1 MIRLVLLFVM
11 FSGSVI
17 AASNEPYVPEPL
29 QPWKA
34 WVLEKHTDIDCPKWF
49 GNDYRSICEWPS
61 HLKLDVQQQQIS
73 FAQQWTLYRDFWV
86 QLPGDPSYWP
96 LDVTANQ
103 SSVEVMARSDLPS
116 VFLRKGH
123 HLIEGTI
130 RFEKRPQS
138 IRIPAGSALV
148 SLQLDGNRI
157 DRINIE
163 KGGRLWFGESNA
175 TQPSDEQQDR
185 IRLQVFRKITDGVPV
200 KLETQLRLTVA
211 GQDRELS
218 LGRFLE
224 AGGTPIWFE
233 SPLPAR
239 LEDDGR
245 LRIQVRAGQ
254 WNISLLTRQ
263 EESEPSFKIERLDD
277 DWPTREIWLFEADRD
292 VRTVELSGAV
302 IVDSSLSDIPQQWLH
317 LPAYLME
324 EDTRLLIRETS
335 QGESV
340 PAADN
345 LDISRDFWL
354 DFDGDGMT
362 VKDRIRGDVNRAW
375 RMSVSPGVK
384 LGRADLNG
392 TPQLI
397 TRMGEEVDE
406 GLELRQGNLSLE
418 TVSRIDLT
426 AASDLS
432 VTGWQY
438 DFNSIK
444 GMLNLPPGWLL
455 LHAGGVDR
463 ATGSWIEKWDLWDS
477 FLLLLVA
484 AAMARLM
491 GFGWGLLAFATV
503 GLTYHDW
510 LAPLFIWLVL
520 AATVALIRQIPA
532 GTLKK
537 GLSYFQYLSLLS
549 LVLMSILYSVDQI
562 RKGIYPQIE
571 TPVITGVFS
580 SPELFQQGSFLRR
593 SKPSALSAR
602 ARRQDMELERVIE
615 NVEVIGSTVRRE
627 NFLAT
632 ARIQTGPSEP
642 HWQWNRH
649 ALLWDGPVK
658 QNQNMHF
665 YLLSPA
671 VHGFLRALK
680 IGLLGVL
687 VFGLMVHSV
696 GVGKSWVPKFLQSHV
711 ASVAALALVMATSL
725 PSPVQADL
733 PTGEM
738 LRELEARLLAPP
750 RCSPQCV
757 SMEKG
762 QLVIK
767 DRQVTL
773 QLNIDVLA
781 VAVVSLPVVRNSW
794 TPVHVKINGQ
804 SAVMVSSEGKLRVA
818 VEPGKHLLTLEGP
831 VTADAL
837 EMVFELPAHNLT
849 IDAERWQVTGLVEGR
864 VPGGSLQL
872 TRQQT
877 DAKSTDDSAL
887 IANPVEPFV
896 SVDRTLKLGLKWG
909 VFTEV
914 HRVAPMR
921 GTAINLEIPL
931 LDGESVTSD
940 GVKTAGNRVRVV
952 IPANSDS
959 FSWESS
965 LLQKDQINLT
975 MVDNLAW
982 TEKWMLDV
990 SPIWHIGVAGI
1001 NPVKSDIDLPTWLPR
1016 SGESITIDIERP
1028 QAVEGAVHTV
1038 ESVHFNHTPGS
1049 KEARNALTLII
1060 RSSQGSE
1067 YPITLPQ
1074 GADVRKVMIDGIEQ
1088 INQNESPIR
1097 LPIHPGKQDITIEW
1111 NQAGG
1116 IGLHHRTPS
1125 VGLPTPPGNINLT
1138 LHLPRDRWPL
1148 FVGGPTMGPA
1158 LLYWGVLITIVIVA
1172 LLLGMTKVTPLRSW
1186 QWLLLGIGMS
1196 TVNVPGSIVV
1206 VLWFFAIAGRGKISV
1221 EMSRLRFNLMQTGL
1235 ILLTIAAFYSLIS
1248 TIPASL
1254 LSSPQMQI
1262 SGNGSSDY
1270 LLRWYQDRSVIFPT
1284 GWVISVPIWIY
1295 RLAMLLWSLW
1305 IVFSLLSWVRWSWG
1319 CFSSGRIWMN
1329 KQVIAMDATVANAGS
1344 VD

>member
-1 MIRLVLLFVM
+1 MTRLVLLFLIC
-11 FSGSVI
+11 SGSVI

-49 GNDYRSICEWPS
+49 GNANRSICEWPS
-61 HLKLDVQQQQIS
+61 HLKLDVQQHQIR
-73 FAQQWTLYRDFWV
+73 FEQEWTLYRDFWV
-86 QLPGDPSYWP
+86 QLPGDPRYWP

-103 SSVEVMARSDLPS
+103 SSVEVMARSNQPS
-116 VFLRKGH
+116 VFLRKGY

-138 IRIPAGSALV
+138 IQIPAGSALV

-157 DRINIE
+157 DRVNIE
-163 KGGRLWFGESNA
+163 RGGRLWFGESNA
-175 TQPSDEQQDR
+175 TQPSNEQQDR
-185 IRLQVFRKITDGVPV
+185 IRIQVFRKIADGVPV
-200 KLETQLRLTVA
+200 KLETLLRLTVA

-218 LGRFLE
+218 LGRFME
-224 AGGTPIWFE
+224 AGGIPVRFE
-233 SPLPAR
+233 FPLPAR

-254 WNISLLTRQ
+254 WDISLLTRH
-263 EESEPSFKIERLDD
+263 EESEPTFKIERLDD

-302 IVDSSLSDIPQQWLH
+302 IVDSSMSDIPQQWLH

-324 EDTRLLIRETS
+324 EDTQLKIRETS

-362 VKDRIRGDVNRAW
+362 VTDRIRGDVNRAW
-375 RMSVSPGVK
+375 RLSVSPGVK

-397 TRMGEEVDE
+397 TRMGGDVDE
-406 GLELRQGNLSLE
+406 GLELREGILSLE

-426 AASDLS
+426 AGSDLS
-432 VTGWQY
+432 VSGWQY

-455 LHAGGVDR
+455 LHARGVDR
-463 ATGSWIEKWDLWDS
+463 AAGSWIEKWDLWDI

-484 AAMARLM
+484 AALGRLM
-491 GFGWGLLAFATV
+491 GFGWGLLALGAV

-510 LAPLFIWLVL
+510 LAPLFVWLFI
-520 AATVALIRQIPA
+520 AATIALIRSIPA

-537 GLSYFQYLSLLS
+537 WLNYFQYLSLLA

-571 TPVITGVFS
+571 NPVVTGVEFDRAAKPNLLQRAES
-580 SPELFQQGSFLRR
+580 KARSPSVDFVRQ
-593 SKPSALSAR
+593 AMLS
-602 ARRQDMELERVIE
+602 ERVIE
-615 NVEVIGSTVRRE
+615 EVVVTGARIDRD
-627 NFLAT
+627 FLAT

-642 HWQWNRH
+642 DWRWSRH
-649 ALLWDGPVK
+649 NLLWDGPVN
-658 QNQNMHF
+658 QNQNLHF
-665 YLLSPA
+665 YLASPP
-671 VHGFLRALK
+671 VHRFLRALK
-680 IGLLGVL
+680 IVLLGLL
-687 VFGLMVHSV
+687 VFGLLVHSV
-696 GVGKSWVPKFLQSHV
+696 GVGKSWVPNILKSHV

-738 LRELEARLLAPP
+738 LRELEARLLKPP

-762 QLVIK
+762 HIVVK
-767 DRQVTL
+767 DRQVIL

-781 VAVVSLPVVRNSW
+781 VAVVSLPVVHNSW

-804 SAVMVSSEGKLRVA
+804 PAVMVSSEGKLSVA
-818 VEPGKHLLTLEGP
+818 VEPGKHQLTLEGP

-837 EMVFELPAHNLT
+837 ELVFELPAHNLT
-849 IDAERWQVTGLVEGR
+849 IDADRWQVAGLVEGR

-872 TRQQT
+872 TLRQA
-877 DAKSTDDSAL
+877 DSKGTDDSAL
-887 IANPVEPFV
+887 IPNPVEPFV
-896 SVDRTLKLGLKWG
+896 IVERTLKLGFKWG
-909 VFTEV
+909 VTTEV
-914 HRVAPMR
+914 HRVAPIR

-931 LDGESVTSD
+931 LEGESVTSD
-940 GVKTAGNRVRVV
+940 GVKTVANRVQVV
-952 IPANSDS
+952 IPANRDG

-965 LLQKDQINLT
+965 LLQTDQINLT
-975 MVDNLAW
+975 LVDNLAW

-990 SPIWHIGVAGI
+990 SPIWHISVSGI

-1016 SGESITIDIERP
+1016 RGESITIGIERP
-1028 QAVEGAVHTV
+1028 SAIEGAVQTV
-1038 ESVHFNHTPGS
+1038 ESVHLDHIPGN
-1049 KEARNALTLII
+1049 KEARNTLTLII
-1060 RSSQGSE
+1060 RSSQGAE
-1067 YPITLPQ
+1067 YPIRLPQ

-1088 INQNESPIR
+1088 INRNESPIR
-1097 LPIHPGKQDITIEW
+1097 LPIHPGKQNVTIEW
-1111 NQAGG
+1111 NQSGG
-1116 IGLHHRTPS
+1116 IGFNHRTPS
-1125 VGLPTPPGNINLT
+1125 VDLPTPPGNINLT
-1138 LHLPRDRWPL
+1138 LHLPRDRWPVL
-1148 FVGGPTMGPA
+1148 VGGPAMGPA

-1172 LLLGMTKVTPLRSW
+1172 LLLGMTKETPLRSW
-1186 QWLLLGIGMS
+1186 QWLLLGVGMS

-1206 VLWFFAIAGRGKISV
+1206 VLWFFAIARRGKISV
-1221 EMSRLRFNLMQTGL
+1221 EMNRLRFNLMQAGL
-1235 ILLTIAAFYSLIS
+1235 ILVTIAAFYSLIS

-1270 LLRWYQDRSVIFPT
+1270 LLRWYQDRSGASFPT
-1284 GWVISVPIWIY
+1284 GWVISLPIWIY

-1305 IVFSLLSWVRWSWG
+1305 IVFSLLSWVRWGWD

-1329 KQVIAMDATVANAGS
+1329 KQVIALDKTVVDAGS
-1344 VD
+1344 ID